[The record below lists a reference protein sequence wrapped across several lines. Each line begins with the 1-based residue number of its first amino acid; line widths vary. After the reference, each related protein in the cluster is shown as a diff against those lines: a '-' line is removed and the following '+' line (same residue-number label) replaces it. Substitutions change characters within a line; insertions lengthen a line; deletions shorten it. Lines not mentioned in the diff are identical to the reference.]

1 MNHNLEKKPVKLE
14 INLDNLAHNFLEVR
28 RFVKDKIKIM
38 AIVKGNS
45 YGHGAVETSK
55 IFMEN
60 GADYLGVSILSEG
73 IELRKAKI
81 EGKILLLNYTPV
93 DNFRKLLE
101 YNLIPSIYNYN
112 DAVALSEI
120 AVKMGK
126 EVKIHL
132 NIDTGMTRLGFLPN
146 ENTFLEIHK
155 ISHLPNIIIDGIY
168 SHFVKPEE
176 LDKTYSRQ
184 QYNKFIGVVNKLQ
197 DMGIGIGIRHISSS
211 AAIIDL
217 PEYNLDMVRPGLIL
231 YGHYPSN
238 EVNKNILDLK
248 STMSLKATISNIKK
262 VPIGTGVSYNHI
274 FVTKRESIIGTLPLG
289 YADGYSRRYVGKAVV
304 FVKDRCVPIVGKICM
319 DQMMIDITD
328 ISEVNIGDEVILFG
342 YENENYP
349 TIEDLARIFGTINYE
364 IFCSMGRRIP
374 RVYKKKDEIVSIV
387 DYLTD

>member
-1 MNHNLEKKPVKLE
+1 MNHNLEKKPVMLE

-38 AIVKGNS
+38 AIVKANS

-55 IFMEN
+55 IFIEN

-81 EGKILLLNYTPV
+81 KGKILLLNYTPV
-93 DNFRKLLE
+93 DNFHKLLE
-101 YNLIPSIYNYN
+101 YDLIPSIYNYN

-120 AVKMGK
+120 AVNMDK
-126 EVKIHL
+126 VARIHL

-146 ENTFLEIHK
+146 ENTFIEIYK
-155 ISHLPNIIIDGIY
+155 ISNLPNIIIDGIY

-176 LDKTYSRQ
+176 MDKTYSRE

-197 DMGIGIGIRHISSS
+197 EMGINIGIRHISSS
-211 AAIIDL
+211 AAIIDM

-248 STMSLKATISNIKK
+248 STMSLKATISNIKR

-289 YADGYSRRYVGKAVV
+289 YADGYSRRYTGKAVV

-328 ISEVNIGDEVILFG
+328 IPEVNIGDEVILFG
-342 YENENYP
+342 YENEIYP

-364 IFCSMGRRIP
+364 IFCSIGRRIP
-374 RVYKKKDEIVSIV
+374 RVYKKKDEIISIV